1 MGWFDGRSS
10 SSHHRHHR
18 SPYSSTHHG
27 RHSTPSIYSLGSGG
41 VTRHRGSSSSSIFST
56 SSSSSRRARP
66 RAGFIQRVIH
76 QIKRV
81 LRDIYRYARRHTAKV
96 LFMVV
101 VPLLTSGVLP
111 KLFAMIGVRLPQG
124 LLGGKFAQVLGAGAA
139 GSGSGGLMSL
149 AKNFL

>member
-1 MGWFDGRSS
+1 MGWFDGKSS
-10 SSHHRHHR
+10 SSSHRHHR
-18 SPYSSTHHG
+18 SPYSTHHG

-41 VTRHRGSSSSSIFST
+41 VTRHRGSSSSSIFS
-56 SSSSSRRARP
+56 SSSSPRRARP

-81 LRDIYRYARRHTAKV
+81 LREIYRYARRHTAKV

-111 KLFAMIGVRLPQG
+111 KLFSMIGLRLPQG
-124 LLGGKFAQVLGAGAA
+124 LLGGKFAQALGAGA
-139 GSGSGGLMSL
+139 GGGSGGLMSL